1 MTKSRALGFQAFRRT
16 DDTFRNTFAEL
27 KAAKIVP

>member
-27 KAAKIVP
+27 KTAKIVP